1 MTASDIQYL
10 LDPVLWAKEQ
20 LGFIADPWQETFL
33 RSSKNLHVL
42 VSRQCGKTTV
52 SAVKCLHR
60 ASFYPRSSVVLI
72 SPTLRQSILIAQK
85 ITDFINE
92 MKPRPELTTD
102 STTIMQFK
110 NGSRIT
116 SLPGGN
122 SDTVRGFSC
131 DLLIE
136 DEAARV
142 SEDAYV
148 ACKPFVAT
156 TGGQVILCS
165 TANGHQGHFYVIGTA
180 EDTEWQRLIVPA
192 TECPRIPAGFLAAEK
207 LSMDSHT
214 YGQEYCCEWGQNE
227 QALWG
232 EDLIEAIFS
241 ECDGTPA
248 PAAII
253 PNDATTGTTGLPALE
268 PRFRVSSFRSSRV

>member
-1 MTASDIQYL
+1 MTSEIVYA
-10 LDPVLWAKEQ
+10 LDPARWAKEQ
-20 LGFIADPWQETFL
+20 LGFVADPWQEIFL

-60 ASFYPRSSVVLI
+60 AIFYPRSSIVLI

-85 ITDFINE
+85 IADFINV

-102 STTIMQFK
+102 STTILQFR

-165 TANGHQGHFYVIGTA
+165 TANGRQGHFYAIGISD
-180 EDTEWQRLIVPA
+180 DTEWKRLIVPA
-192 TECPRIPAGFLAAEK
+192 TVCPRIPAAFLAHEK
-207 LSMDSHT
+207 VSMDPHT
-214 YGQEYCCEWGQNE
+214 YGQEYCCEWGENE
-227 QALWG
+227 AALWG

-241 ECDGTPA
+241 EF
-248 PAAII
+248 
-253 PNDATTGTTGLPALE
+253 DADTGTTGTPGIKICSSPAAH
-268 PRFRVSSFRSSRV
+268 P

>member
-1 MTASDIQYL
+1 MTSEILYA

-20 LGFIADPWQETFL
+20 LGFSADLWQQTFL
-33 RSSKNLHVL
+33 RSSRNLHVL

-60 ASFYPRSSVVLI
+60 ALFYHRSSIVLI
-72 SPTLRQSILIAQK
+72 SPTLRQSILIAEK
-85 ITDFINE
+85 INDFVCV

-165 TANGHQGHFYVIGTA
+165 TANGRQGHFYAIGTA
-180 EDTEWQRLIVPA
+180 VDEEWHRLIVPA
-192 TECPRIPAGFLAAEK
+192 TECKRIPAAFLAAEK
-207 LSMDSHT
+207 LSMDAHT
-214 YGQEYCCEWGQNE
+214 YGQEYCCEWGENK
-227 QALWG
+227 AAVWG
-232 EDLIEAIFS
+232 EDLIEYIFS
-241 ECDGTPA
+241 EV
-248 PAAII
+248 
-253 PNDATTGTTGLPALE
+253 DA
-268 PRFRVSSFRSSRV
+268 

>member
-1 MTASDIQYL
+1 MTSDLQYA
-10 LDPVLWAKEQ
+10 LDPVLWAREC
-20 LGFIADPWQETFL
+20 LHFTADLWQETFL
-33 RSSKNLHVL
+33 RSSSNLHVL
-42 VSRQCGKTTV
+42 VSRQCGKTTC

-60 ASFYPRSSVVLI
+60 ALFHPRSSVVLI
-72 SPTLRQSILIAQK
+72 SPTLRQSVLIAAK
-85 ITDFINE
+85 INDFITIME
-92 MKPRPELTTD
+92 PRPELTTD
-102 STTIMQFK
+102 STTIMQFR

-165 TANGHQGHFYVIGTA
+165 TANGRQGHFYTIGTA
-180 EDTEWQRLIVPA
+180 DDNEWQRLIVPA
-192 TECPRIPAGFLAAEK
+192 TECPRIPPAFLASEK

-214 YGQEYCCEWGQNE
+214 YGQEYECQWGENE
-227 QALWG
+227 QAVWG

-241 ECDGTPA
+241 ECDGPA
-248 PAAII
+248 PLIE
-253 PNDATTGTTGLPALE
+253 T
-268 PRFRVSSFRSSRV
+268 RSSGP

>member
-116 SLPGGN
+116 SLP
-122 SDTVRGFSC
+122 
-131 DLLIE
+131 E
-136 DEAARV
+136 
-142 SEDAYV
+142 
-148 ACKPFVAT
+148 
-156 TGGQVILCS
+156 
-165 TANGHQGHFYVIGTA
+165 
-180 EDTEWQRLIVPA
+180 
-192 TECPRIPAGFLAAEK
+192 
-207 LSMDSHT
+207 
-214 YGQEYCCEWGQNE
+214 
-227 QALWG
+227 
-232 EDLIEAIFS
+232 
-241 ECDGTPA
+241 
-248 PAAII
+248 
-253 PNDATTGTTGLPALE
+253 
-268 PRFRVSSFRSSRV
+268 